1 MLDEN
6 KHSAESSRNGMDK
19 FVNGRREA
27 EPIQEEGIDDKSLA
41 DNSGSL
47 FSNHGGKLAVGVA
60 AMLGLAIFYKW
71 REQEVSHEDPDE
83 SAGLKK
89 IKEMVESDRPLLPL
103 AHDGREEVRQ

>member
-1 MLDEN
+1 MLEEN
-6 KHSAESSRNGMDK
+6 KQSAESSRNGMDK
-19 FVNGRREA
+19 FVNGRRED
-27 EPIQEEGIDDKSLA
+27 EPIEEAGIDGRFLA
-41 DNSGSL
+41 ENNGNL

-89 IKEMVESDRPLLPL
+89 IKEMVESDRPLPPP
-103 AHDGREEVRQ
+103 AHDGRGEVRQ